1 MTPEPGW
8 PKYALRLA
16 AIHNWLWGTWVILRP
31 NQLFDLMGMDRP
43 NHPWIWQSVGM
54 LVAVFGIGYWLAASD
69 FRRHWPIVLM
79 GLIGKMLGPVGFFQS
94 AITGQVPW
102 SLGPLLLI
110 QDIPWWFPLGSMLY
124 MTFRDHSDP
133 KSRTENGSLTELTDW
148 TLEQANALAIAT
160 NGKSIAEMSAQQDVL
175 LVFLR
180 HAGCTFCRETLDEL
194 RSTRSTWSGLGMLP
208 VVVHMGSDEESRGM
222 MQRFD
227 LADLPTISD
236 PDCRLFRAYQL
247 PRGSI
252 SQLFGWNVW
261 VRGFIVAI
269 VKGYGFGKIRGDGFQ
284 LSGAFLVRHGKII
297 KGNPSKDAADSCPW
311 KPIVNESISSKS
323 ISV

>member
-1 MTPEPGW
+1 MTLEPRW

-16 AIHNWLWGTWVILRP
+16 AIHNWLWGAWVILCP
-31 NQLFDLMGMDRP
+31 NQLFDFMGMDRP
-43 NHPWIWQSVGM
+43 NHLWIWQGVGM
-54 LVAVFGIGYWLAASD
+54 LVAVFGIGYWLAAND
-69 FRRHWPIVLM
+69 FRRHWPVVLM
-79 GLIGKMLGPVGFFQS
+79 GLVGKLLGPVGFFQS

-110 QDIPWWFPLGSMLY
+110 QDIPWWFPLGAMLY
-124 MTFRDHSDP
+124 LTFRDHSDP
-133 KSRTENGSLTELTDW
+133 KSRSVAGSLADW
-148 TLEQANALAIAT
+148 TLDQANALAIAT
-160 NGKSIAEMSAQQDVL
+160 NGKSIAAMSDNQDVL

-194 RSTRSTWSGLGMLP
+194 RSTRSAWTGLGMLP
-208 VVVHMGSDEESRGM
+208 VVVHMGSDEEGRGM
-222 MQRFD
+222 MQRFE
-227 LADLPTISD
+227 LSDLPTISD

-247 PRGSI
+247 PRGNV

-261 VRGFIVAI
+261 LRGFIVAI

-297 KGNPSKDAADSCPW
+297 KANPSKDAADSCPW
-311 KPIVNESISSKS
+311 KPIVNDSVSSRAPR
-323 ISV
+323 SV